1 MSLKDAGV
9 EPTSVLCSSAEM
21 KVGRDVMSVVAGI
34 FGGSD
39 TPIIMHTT
47 MPRDPQAAA
56 LLAHVVSQIQS
67 NVDFLLAQNYISP
80 SDASS
85 IVSLLPAGTRTQPIP
100 VGSPSPQTP
109 TRRGIPAPPL
119 AHRLQARAL
128 WAYNVNG
135 QVCTNFYWD
144 V

>member
-1 MSLKDAGV
+1 
-9 EPTSVLCSSAEM
+9 
-21 KVGRDVMSVVAGI
+21 MSVVAGI
-34 FGGSD
+34 LFGGSD

-47 MPRDPQAAA
+47 MPHDPQAAA

-85 IVSLLPAGTRTQPIP
+85 IVSLLPAGTVDQLAQPIP
-100 VGSPSPQTP
+100 VGSPQTP
-109 TRRGIPAPPL
+109 TRRRIPAPPL

-135 QVCTNFYWD
+135 EVCTNFYLD